1 VCALGEVDKS
11 LQGSVCA
18 LGEVDK
24 SLQGSV
30 HWVKWISFVPHC

>member
-1 VCALGEVDKS
+1 MCALGEVDKS